1 MDSLGFECWEDISE
15 FTGKDIN
22 PSVLSEEAVRNVKK
36 EETFDKIVNCTFC
49 NAKVLKNYL
58 RNHISHLHVQ
68 KLDFDSGG
76 REDFEQDDIEEISED
91 DRESFEKLVNLDDI
105 TIFSRNQ
112 EEELITKI
120 ESQQHEESSNKI
132 ENISKNYED
141 SKEAL
146 EEHSQIEVI
155 KCSFC
160 KSFVPRSNIREHT
173 MMHVKPNKKTFKCET
188 CDKSFVDNY
197 KLKVHITS
205 HTGEKAFQCPSCDQ
219 TFRLKPMLKRH
230 EDVHHTKTNLSYC
243 DKCSRTFNTKRG
255 LQTHLGSFHGDEL
268 GFKCD
273 FCNSRF
279 FSKGGLD
286 AHRQEACFRHTCEK
300 CNKKFK
306 IRYKLKHHKCPL
318 KNIV

>member
-1 MDSLGFECWEDISE
+1 MDSLDFEWEDVSE
-15 FTGKDIN
+15 FTGNDIN
-22 PSVLSEEAVRNVKK
+22 PSVLSEEAV
-36 EETFDKIVNCTFC
+36 
-49 NAKVLKNYL
+49 
-58 RNHISHLHVQ
+58 
-68 KLDFDSGG
+68 DFDNGG

-105 TIFSRNQ
+105 KKFSGNQ
-112 EEELITKI
+112 EEELNTKI

-132 ENISKNYED
+132 ENIRKNYED

-173 MMHVKPNKKTFKCET
+173 TMHVKPNKKTFKCET

-197 KLKVHITS
+197 KLKVHITI

-243 DKCSRTFNTKRG
+243 DKCARTFNTKRG
-255 LQTHLGSFHGDEL
+255 LQNHLGSFHGDEL

-279 FSKGGLD
+279 FSIGGLD
-286 AHRQEACFRHTCEK
+286 AHRQG
-300 CNKKFK
+300 
-306 IRYKLKHHKCPL
+306 
-318 KNIV
+318 